1 MLIKKNSFRFIWLF
15 QLFLLPLHQLIKT
28 ITIMNNN
35 ILDNNENVKVID
47 DMFSQLNLPSRYCIF
62 CFMMPNK
69 RLTFQ
74 IYDYLGDA
82 TSLLPKR
89 IPNTDIYE
97 GAYLYMEMFNLLKK
111 EINKI

>member
-1 MLIKKNSFRFIWLF
+1 MNKKIIKN
-15 QLFLLPLHQLIKT
+15 T
-28 ITIMNNN
+28 
-35 ILDNNENVKVID
+35 ILDNNKNVKVIF
-47 DMFSQLNLPSRYCIF
+47 DMFDKLNLPSRYRIF

-97 GAYLYMEMFNLLKK
+97 GAYLYVEMFNLLKK